1 MLSGVPTASPPGRKV
16 VSRAVLEPSSGPK
29 PAVRSLEAMA
39 TPGQAVST
47 SRRLCPGGG
56 RCPPRNFP
64 GTRQPPPRNTG
75 QNGGHERDPTR
86 GPAAGGRGRAQHPR
100 AAVGQPAPGR
110 VRGGHDHRR
119 PGGPGRGPAAPPRPG
134 RAGRDAARPG
144 RLRRGPPAA
153 LGRHPDPGAV
163 PHRQGRHRGQGDR
176 PDHRRRRLRGQA
188 VQPGG
193 GDRPH
198 PGRAPP
204 GPLQRAAP
212 APDPAARGRPGA
224 GRGEPRGLAGRPPGP
239 ALPDRVQAAA
249 LPDDQRRP
257 GAVQGPD
264 PRLRLELRLPGRL
277 QHRRVV
283 RVLPAPQGRRG
294 RAPADPHH
302 PQRRLRP
309 APARPMTVAPLAAGR
324 QLLARTPLQ
333 VKLIAAVLALV
344 TVALLLIGLASGAAL
359 RGYLVGR
366 LDDQLE
372 QVADRFSHDE
382 ERFGPGPAGGPGH
395 RPPSP
400 YLVQRRGSNGQVT
413 DNIPADSLDEGQ
425 HQPRLPSDAAW
436 FQAHAGRPATVP
448 ATSGGGHWRVLV
460 QPTGDG
466 DSVVVAASLAG
477 IEATTRQLRLIDLG
491 VSLVV
496 LAVLAGVGAAIV
508 RASLRPLV
516 EIEQTARAIAAGD
529 LTRRVPDR
537 DPRTEV
543 GRLGRA
549 LNTML
554 AQIESAFGAR
564 AASEASA
571 RRSEDRMRRFVADAS
586 HELRTPLTTIRGF
599 AELYRQGAA
608 RDPAELDRL
617 MRRIEDQ
624 AARMGLLV
632 EDLLLLARL
641 DTQRPL
647 DRQPVDLLALAAD
660 AVNDARAVAPD
671 RRIEL
676 VLGGDDGDPST
687 PLVVLGDEA
696 RLRQVLANLVGNALR
711 HTPAGSPVEVRVGEA
726 ALDGRPGAAL
736 EVVDHG
742 PGLTP
747 EQTERVFERFYRA
760 DPARS
765 GADGGAGLGLSIVA
779 ALVAV
784 HGGTVQVD
792 SVPGRGARFRVVL
805 PLAPDAG

>member
-1 MLSGVPTASPPGRKV
+1 MT
-16 VSRAVLEPSSGPK
+16 
-29 PAVRSLEAMA
+29 VRPLA
-39 TPGQAVST
+39 TG
-47 SRRLCPGGG
+47 RRL
-56 RCPPRNFP
+56 
-64 GTRQPPPRNTG
+64 
-75 QNGGHERDPTR
+75 
-86 GPAAGGRGRAQHPR
+86 
-100 AAVGQPAPGR
+100 
-110 VRGGHDHRR
+110 
-119 PGGPGRGPAAPPRPG
+119 
-134 RAGRDAARPG
+134 
-144 RLRRGPPAA
+144 
-153 LGRHPDPGAV
+153 
-163 PHRQGRHRGQGDR
+163 
-176 PDHRRRRLRGQA
+176 
-188 VQPGG
+188 
-193 GDRPH
+193 
-198 PGRAPP
+198 
-204 GPLQRAAP
+204 
-212 APDPAARGRPGA
+212 
-224 GRGEPRGLAGRPPGP
+224 
-239 ALPDRVQAAA
+239 
-249 LPDDQRRP
+249 
-257 GAVQGPD
+257 
-264 PRLRLELRLPGRL
+264 LE
-277 QHRRVV
+277 
-283 RVLPAPQGRRG
+283 
-294 RAPADPHH
+294 
-302 PQRRLRP
+302 
-309 APARPMTVAPLAAGR
+309 
-324 QLLARTPLQ
+324 RTPLQ
-333 VKLIAAVLALV
+333 VKLIVAVLALV
-344 TVALLLIGLASGAAL
+344 TVALVLIGTASVAVL
-359 RGYLVGR
+359 DRYLVGR

-372 QVADRFSHDE
+372 LVADRYRHEDDQ
-382 ERFGPGPAGGPGH
+382 FGPGGGRRPG
-395 RPPSP
+395 PPSP
-400 YLVQRRGSNGQVT
+400 YRVEKRDANGGDLGSV
-413 DNIPADSLDEGQ
+413 PADSLDEDQ
-425 HQPRLPSDAAW
+425 PPPRLPSNAAW
-436 FQAHAGRPATVP
+436 FSEHAGKAATVP
-448 ATSGGGHWRVLV
+448 ATSGDGRWRVV
-460 QPTGDG
+460 VEPTGDG
-466 DSVVVAASLAG
+466 ASVVVAASLDP
-477 IEATTRQLRLIDLG
+477 IDSTTRQLRLIDLG

-496 LAVLAGVGAAIV
+496 LAVLAGAGAAIV

-516 EIEQTARAIAAGD
+516 EIEQTARSIAAGD
-529 LTRRVPDR
+529 LARRVPDR

-554 AQIESAFGAR
+554 AQIESAFSAR

-641 DTQRPL
+641 DQQRPL
-647 DRQPVDLLALAAD
+647 DRSPVDLLALAAD
-660 AVNDARAVAPD
+660 AVTDAAAVAPD

-676 VLGGDDGDPST
+676 VLGSGDDRPRHA
-687 PLVVLGDEA
+687 LVVLGDSE

-726 ALDGRPGAAL
+726 ALDGRPGAAV

-765 GADGGAGLGLSIVA
+765 GADGGTGLGLSIVA